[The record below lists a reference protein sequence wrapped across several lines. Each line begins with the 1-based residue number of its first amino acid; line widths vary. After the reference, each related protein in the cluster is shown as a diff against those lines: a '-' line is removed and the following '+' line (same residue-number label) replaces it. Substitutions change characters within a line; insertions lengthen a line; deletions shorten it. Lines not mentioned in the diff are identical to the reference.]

1 MPEPTAIWN
10 PARGA
15 WETATES
22 LLCGHSVPYSETWPP
37 SGSMRN
43 GRAYPLPPSAAPTP
57 GSGSSSW
64 PALPTPRARDSK
76 GTGYSDG
83 LPATVSLLPTPTVSE
98 ANGTGPADSPRNDTL
113 RAQVALLPTPRAS
126 ERENRQTKRSPSQ
139 EAGTHGKSLAA
150 EVGTL
155 LLPTPRAT
163 DGSKGGPNQRGSKG
177 DLTLPSAAALLLP
190 TPRASDTGTPGRRAS
205 EGFRPPLSQV
215 VLPLLPTPTAT
226 PYGSNRSTS
235 PGASVRP
242 SLEKLAPALLPT
254 PTVGDSKG
262 ARQATAANPRS
273 PSPTLTDLVW
283 RGDLTPPPS
292 PAGSTSSDGPPPPPP
307 TSTDASPRSSSNG

>member
-1 MPEPTAIWN
+1 MRQPTATWN

-15 WETATES
+15 WEKATTN
-22 LLCGHSVPYSETWPP
+22 LLCGHWEPYLETWPP

-43 GRAYPLPPSAAPTP
+43 GTAYPPPPSAAPTNA
-57 GSGSSSW
+57 SASSSW
-64 PALPTPRARDSK
+64 PGLPTPRARDSK
-76 GTGYSDG
+76 GPGYPDA
-83 LPATVSLLPTPTVSE
+83 LPNTVALLPTPTVSE

-155 LLPTPRAT
+155 LPTPTAT
-163 DGSKGGPNQRGSKG
+163 PYGSNRSASPGATER
-177 DLTLPSAAALLLP
+177 PSLESLVPLLP

-215 VLPLLPTPTAT
+215 VLPLLPTPIA
-226 PYGSNRSTS
+226 
-235 PGASVRP
+235 
-242 SLEKLAPALLPT
+242 
-254 PTVGDSKG
+254 GDSKG
-262 ARQATAANPRS
+262 SRWATAKHPRTT
-273 PSPTLTDLVW
+273 SPTLTDLVW

-292 PAGSTSSDGPPPPPP
+292 PAGNTPSDAPPPSP
-307 TSTDASPRSSSNG
+307 STQPDASPPSSSNG